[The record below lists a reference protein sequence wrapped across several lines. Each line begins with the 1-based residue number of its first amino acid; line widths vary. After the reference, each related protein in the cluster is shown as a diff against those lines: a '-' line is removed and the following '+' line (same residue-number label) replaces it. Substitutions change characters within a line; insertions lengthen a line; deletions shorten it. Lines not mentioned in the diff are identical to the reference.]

1 MDGLKEGDVVATIFV
16 VGLFVGDFEGAAV
29 VGLHVGV
36 SVGEPLCKIE
46 GISVRCLDGSC
57 DGMDE
62 GLHMDVFDGD
72 PLGANEG
79 VAVALGEF
87 DGF

>member
-1 MDGLKEGDVVATIFV
+1 MTFGWFLRCEDEGLN
-16 VGLFVGDFEGAAV
+16 VGD
-29 VGLHVGV
+29 
-36 SVGEPLCKIE
+36 SVREPICEIE

-62 GLHMDVFDGD
+62 DVFDGD